1 MRNIFITSDITPEQL
16 ERLAARCAVSRGGW
30 GLSGVRLPP
39 EELALLAQDAHILLV
54 GYEIIDA
61 AVIQELS
68 QLELIACTRTNPVN
82 IDLAAASA
90 RRIPVLHAPG
100 RNTQTAAEYTL
111 GLLLAA
117 AHRIAISHHA
127 LRSGRYLGA
136 PGADFGGADTTKDV
150 IWKLDDVSP
159 FKDFLGVNL
168 SGRTLGIIGLGRIG
182 SRVAQLARAF
192 DMRVLAYSPFTPAA
206 NARQVGVELVDLDAL
221 LQAADFISLHAG
233 VTPATMGL
241 LGRRELAL
249 LKPSAYLINSS
260 RAALIDQAAL
270 IDALQQGKIAG
281 AALDVFWYEPLPSNH
296 PLLQMENVTL
306 TPHLAGAAADVRA
319 LHSQMIVDDIL
330 RWLDGET
337 PVNVANEEGMGGR
350 HSCFVDLI
358 QL

>member
-1 MRNIFITSDITPEQL
+1 MRH
-16 ERLAARCAVSRGGW
+16 AGAVSRGGW

-90 RRIPVLHAPG
+90 RRIPVLHARRTQHPNRRRIHLGAAASRRPPHRHQPPRPAQRALPG
-100 RNTQTAAEYTL
+100 RARGRFWRRGHDERCDLEA
-111 GLLLAA
+111 GRCLALQGFSGGKSER
-117 AHRIAISHHA
+117 AHPGHH
-127 LRSGRYLGA
+127 RS
-136 PGADFGGADTTKDV
+136 
-150 IWKLDDVSP
+150 
-159 FKDFLGVNL
+159 
-168 SGRTLGIIGLGRIG
+168 GRIG

-192 DMRVLAYSPFTPAA
+192 DTQVLAYSPFTPAA
-206 NARQVGVELVDLDAL
+206 NALKLGVELVDLDAL

-233 VTPATMGL
+233 VTPATVGL
-241 LGRRELAL
+241 LGERELAL
-249 LKPSAYLINSS
+249 LKPSAYLINTS

-296 PLLQMENVTL
+296 PLLQLENVTL

-319 LHSQMIVDDIL
+319 LHSQMIVDDIF
-330 RWLDGET
+330 RWLDGER
-337 PVNVANEEGMGGR
+337 PVNVADCEAMG
-350 HSCFVDLI
+350 
-358 QL
+358 